1 MISKNG
7 IGLRAIEYGDLEKLR
22 DWRNLPDFRKNFRE
36 FRELNLADQEA
47 WFKSIQSRKHV
58 DFMFVIVNV
67 DTTEVIGACGLLY
80 VNWVSRYADF
90 SFYIG
95 KDEAYIDN
103 EGMAQNAAELLI
115 EYGYNTLNLNKLWME
130 LYSFDH
136 QKVEF
141 FQALR
146 FKIDGVLREN
156 VFHAG
161 KFEDSFILSLLRKES
176 FVELK

>member
-22 DWRNLPDFRKNFRE
+22 DWRNLPEFRKNFRE

-58 DFMFVIVNV
+58 DFMFAIVDV
-67 DTTEVIGACGLLY
+67 ETTKLIGACGLLY
-80 VNWVSRYADF
+80 TNWVSRYADF

-95 KDEAYIDN
+95 KDEAYIDDK
-103 EGMAQNAAELLI
+103 GMAQNAAELLI
-115 EYGYNTLNLNKLWME
+115 EYGFNTLNLNKLWME

-136 QKVEF
+136 QKIEF
-141 FQALR
+141 FQAMN
-146 FKIDGVLREN
+146 FKVDGVLREN
-156 VFHAG
+156 VFHDG
-161 KFEDSFILSLLRKES
+161 KFENSLILSLLRSQSKVES
-176 FVELK
+176 K